1 MSDGNR
7 RWCRCQSKTEEEW
20 CALMKTSREMKEIA
34 SLKIEWIEINLKQQF
49 YILRAELCTGEWERK
64 RRKNFNPREAS
75 CNAWKLAHLR
85 SLRHKREKKEI

>member
-1 MSDGNR
+1 
-7 RWCRCQSKTEEEW
+7 
-20 CALMKTSREMKEIA
+20 MKTSREMKEIA

-64 RRKNFNPREAS
+64 RRKNFNPRETS

-85 SLRHKREKKEI
+85 LLRHKREKKRNIADINCRRSSFLCELP